1 MKTDLEP
8 EEMFKIAIDYR
19 NSFTTIDNES
29 LNGYGE
35 MIDEVSYQIIPDEEL
50 ARVQLLLKQ
59 QLGK

>member
-1 MKTDLEP
+1 
-8 EEMFKIAIDYR
+8 MFKIAIDYR

>member
-8 EEMFKIAIDYR
+8 DEMFKIAMDYR
-19 NSFTTIDNES
+19 TSFMTIDNET

-35 MIDEVSYQIIPDEEL
+35 MIDDVSYQIIPDEEL

-59 QLGK
+59 QLGQ